1 MLRKFVSFASDGE
14 VKRKFCFM
22 GMVTVYK
29 DSDTDS
35 TVVSNLFIDEYMGDA
50 NDAQIKVYLYLLRM
64 MGARKATSVCDI
76 ADKFN
81 HTEKDVV
88 RALKYWE
95 KKQLLD
101 LDVDEDKKLVGI
113 RMRDLSKMAHHAQKR
128 ETTTAFVPMPAA
140 SAPAETAP
148 AITPEQA
155 PVAAPAFAKPA
166 YSASQLQEF
175 KARDNTKQLLF
186 VAESYI
192 GKPLTPGEIKSILF
206 FSDELNFSDDLIDY
220 LLQYC
225 VDKGKKDFK
234 YIEKVAIN
242 WAEEGITTPEEA
254 AKKSTQYDRNYYTV
268 MRELGKTGTPTTKEA
283 SFITRW
289 LKEYGFSID
298 IIIEACER
306 TVMTTDKNRFEY
318 AEGILKS
325 WYTRNVHYKSD
336 IEKIDAQHKQKKN
349 AAGGTARSAK
359 TDNRFNQFE
368 QNTYDFDSLEKELLT
383 NYQ

>member
-1 MLRKFVSFASDGE
+1 
-14 VKRKFCFM
+14 M
-22 GMVTVYK
+22 GMVTIYK

-101 LDVDEDKKLVGI
+101 LDFDEDKKLVGI
-113 RMRDLSKMAHHAQKR
+113 RMRDLSNMDRPAEKR
-128 ETTTAFVPMPAA
+128 ETRSVFVPMPEEAPA
-140 SAPAETAP
+140 VPAVRVSAPAEAP
-148 AITPEQA
+148 A
-155 PVAAPAFAKPA
+155 AAPAFSKPA

-175 KARDNTKQLLF
+175 KAREGTKQLLF

-192 GKPLTPGEIKSILF
+192 GKPLTPAEMKSILF
-206 FSDELNFSDDLIDY
+206 FADELGFSDDMIDY

-225 VDKGKKDFK
+225 VEKGKKDFK

-242 WAEEGITTPEEA
+242 WAEEGITTPDAA
-254 AKKSTQYDRNYYTV
+254 AKTAAQYDKNYYTI
-268 MRELGKTGTPTTKEA
+268 MRELGKTGVPTTKEA

-289 LKEYGFSID
+289 IKEYGFSTD
-298 IIIEACER
+298 IIIEACDR
-306 TVMTTDKNRFEY
+306 TVMATDKNRFEY

-325 WYTRNVHYKSD
+325 WYTQNVHYKAD
-336 IEKIDAQHKQKKN
+336 IEKADALHKSKKT
-349 AAGGTARSAK
+349 AAGNGTARPAAK
-359 TDNRFNQFE
+359 TGGNRFNQFE
-368 QNTYDFDSLEKELLT
+368 QNPYDFDSLEKELLT